1 MIAFIPYKVDVEMK
15 SRPYGNYLIL
25 TALLYVF
32 LDTALF
38 GINKVNAMILDG
50 WNPIGLLG
58 HMWLHGGLLHFAGN
72 AIILWVFGNAV
83 CSRVGDVL
91 YIFLY
96 IAGGVLS
103 AAAQNLFLGGKVIG
117 ASGAISF
124 IVGIYVILFTFNTV
138 TCRWFILVF
147 PCQKVNVS
155 GYWII
160 AVWFMLNLMS
170 ALIGYQY
177 VSNVAYLAHVGGFVS
192 GIIFGIILTKTKI
205 AKRDNDAEVILKQIR
220 SDNVW

>member
-15 SRPYGNYLIL
+15 NRPYGNYLIL

-38 GINKVNAMILDG
+38 GIDKVDSMILDG
-50 WNPIGLLG
+50 WKPAGLLG

-83 CSRVGDVL
+83 CSRIGDVL

-96 IAGGVLS
+96 VAGGILS
-103 AAAQNLFLGGKVIG
+103 AVAQNLFVGGRGIG
-117 ASGAISF
+117 ASGAIGC

-138 TCRWFILVF
+138 TCRWFILIF

-160 AVWFMLNLMS
+160 AVWFMLNLILAM
-170 ALIGYQY
+170 IGYHFI
-177 VSNVAYLAHVGGFVS
+177 SHVAYAAHIGGFVS
-192 GIIFGIILTKTKI
+192 GVIFGIILVKAKI

-220 SDNVW
+220 CDNVW